1 MSQGRWPDRREEPRG
16 GLVFA
21 EVADF
26 QALACG
32 GAAAACSWR
41 LWPSFP
47 AEMVWGCSG
56 LSPGNTYWPRA
67 VSMFVSVPVSAS
79 IIASI

>member
-32 GAAAACSWR
+32 GAQRVENRTEQPARESSW
-41 LWPSFP
+41 F
-47 AEMVWGCSG
+47 
-56 LSPGNTYWPRA
+56 
-67 VSMFVSVPVSAS
+67 
-79 IIASI
+79 

>member
-21 EVADF
+21 EAADF

-47 AEMVWGCSG
+47 AEMVWGCS
-56 LSPGNTYWPRA
+56 
-67 VSMFVSVPVSAS
+67 VSTSLHAS
-79 IIASI
+79 FLKRKEGIAIIYTLALF